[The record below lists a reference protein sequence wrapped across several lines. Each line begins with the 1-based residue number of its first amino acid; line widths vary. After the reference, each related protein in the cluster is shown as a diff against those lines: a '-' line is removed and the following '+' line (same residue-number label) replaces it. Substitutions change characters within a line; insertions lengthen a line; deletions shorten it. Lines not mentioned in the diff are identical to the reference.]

1 MDTDVRGRFFGL
13 SPQNDKEA
21 GHNVILSEAKDLFRN
36 RKERKLQAMK
46 NRKYGKPLGNL
57 LAIKSDFFEH
67 NDKMLEMSARQA
79 DALIIQKKREHCK
92 ICHAPIEGEPLYKS
106 QRMEYY
112 LCKKC
117 GHLNSAKEDTE
128 DFANRVYLEDTYEN
142 NYSEEDRER
151 YENRLNTIYIPK
163 AEFLLEELKKDGLS
177 KEKIRLL
184 DDGAGS
190 GYFVGAMRKLE
201 AEASGI
207 EISGAQVEFANRM
220 NGEKILS
227 QADSVDIPGILK
239 STEANVL
246 SFIGVFEHIIN
257 LDEILEAIKENEN
270 VSYVYLSV
278 PMFSMSCV
286 FEASHQKCYNRHA
299 GGTHTHLF
307 SDESLSFMA
316 DRMGFEELA
325 SWKFGSDMMDLYRML
340 CVSLEQ
346 NGNAALKDYFAPKFL
361 KMIDELQLTV
371 DKNEFASEIHLIL
384 KRK

>member
-1 MDTDVRGRFFGL
+1 
-13 SPQNDKEA
+13 
-21 GHNVILSEAKDLFRN
+21 
-36 RKERKLQAMK
+36 MK
-46 NRKYGKPLGNL
+46 NRVYGKPVGDI

-79 DALIIQKKREHCK
+79 DALLIQKKREKCK
-92 ICHAPIEGEPLYKS
+92 ICHEPIKGEPLYKS

-112 LCKKC
+112 LCPKC
-117 GHLNSAKEDTE
+117 GHLNSANEDTD
-128 DFANRVYLEDTYEN
+128 DFARRVYLEDTYEN
-142 NYSEEDRER
+142 NYSEADREK

-163 AEFLLEELKKDGLS
+163 ASFLLDALKEDGLS
-177 KEKIRLL
+177 KDDIKLL

-190 GYFVGAMRKLE
+190 GYFVGAMRKLGVD
-201 AEASGI
+201 ATGI
-207 EISGAQVEFANRM
+207 EISAEQVKFANLM
-220 NGEKILS
+220 NGEEVLK
-227 QADSVDIPGILK
+227 QADSGDITGMIRE
-239 STEANVL
+239 TDRNVL

-257 LDEILEAIKENEN
+257 LDEILAAIKDNKN
-270 VSYVYLSV
+270 VRYVYLSV

-307 SDESLSFMA
+307 SDESLKYMG
-316 DRMGFEELA
+316 DIMGFEELK

-346 NGNAALKDYFAPKFL
+346 NGNGALKDYFAPKFL

-371 DKNEFASEIHLIL
+371 DKNEFASEIHLIF

>member
-1 MDTDVRGRFFGL
+1 MN
-13 SPQNDKEA
+13 Q
-21 GHNVILSEAKDLFRN
+21 
-36 RKERKLQAMK
+36 
-46 NRKYGKPLGNL
+46 RKYGKPLGNI

-67 NDKMLEMSARQA
+67 NDEMLKMSARQA
-79 DALIIQKKREHCK
+79 DALIIQNKRERCK
-92 ICHAPIEGEPLYKS
+92 ICHSPIEGEPLYKS
-106 QRMEYY
+106 QRMDYY
-112 LCKKC
+112 LCPVC
-117 GHLNSAKEDTE
+117 GHLNSAHEDTE
-128 DFANRVYLEDTYEN
+128 DFAERVYLADTYEN
-142 NYSEEDRER
+142 NYSEEDREK

-163 AEFLLEELKKDGLS
+163 AEFLLDSLKEDGLS
-177 KEKIRLL
+177 KEEIKLL

-190 GYFVGAMRKLE
+190 GYFVGAMRKLDVD
-201 AEASGI
+201 ASGI
-207 EISGAQVEFANRM
+207 EISRAQVEFANKM
-220 NGEKILS
+220 NGTEILKQVDSGDIAEILS
-227 QADSVDIPGILK
+227 RTD
-239 STEANVL
+239 ANVL

-257 LDEILEAIKENEN
+257 LDEIIGAIKNNIN
-270 VSYVYLSV
+270 VKYVYLSV

-307 SDESLSFMA
+307 SDESLKYMA
-316 DRMGFEELA
+316 DSMGFTEFK

-346 NGNAALKDYFAPKFL
+346 NGNSRLKDYFAPKFL